1 MRANLNRNFGE
12 YLMLR
17 FIFIYVL
24 PIALAIY
31 AIADISRTD
40 ESNIKL
46 MPKWGWILVSLL
58 VTYVGPIA
66 WIIAGKNRFRKPP
79 KGRGPKGPD
88 DDPDFLRG
96 L

>member
-1 MRANLNRNFGE
+1 
-12 YLMLR
+12 MLR
-17 FIFIYVL
+17 VLLYVL

-46 MPKWGWILVSLL
+46 MPKWAWFLIAILV
-58 VTYVGPIA
+58 TIVGPIS
-66 WIIAGKNRFRKPP
+66 WLIAGKNRYRRPP
-79 KGRGPKGPD
+79 KGQGPKGPD

>member
-1 MRANLNRNFGE
+1 
-12 YLMLR
+12 MLR
-17 FIFIYVL
+17 VLMYVL

-46 MPKWGWILVSLL
+46 MPKWAWFLIAILV
-58 VTYVGPIA
+58 TIVGPIA
-66 WIIAGKNRFRKPP
+66 WLIAGKNRYRRPP
-79 KGRGPKGPD
+79 KRQGPKGPD
-88 DDPDFLRG
+88 DDPDFLKG